1 MKCKSQYYMTQYLL
15 WAIFWVAPARDHK
28 DITLDVDKFLY
39 HVSDK
44 LGLSFVCIHYLSN
57 VM

>member
-1 MKCKSQYYMTQYLL
+1 MKCKTQYYMTRYLF
-15 WAIFWVAPARDHK
+15 WAVFWIVPTRDHK

-39 HVSDK
+39 HMCDK
-44 LGLSFVCIHYLSN
+44 LGLSFVCIHYLRN